1 MVKVR
6 IENETKE
13 EKFKRLAES
22 RVNKLLEQFAILRN
36 CSNTQVYSYSEPQIN
51 KIFKALEEELRIT
64 KAAFQSNK
72 KVRKGIKL

>member
-13 EKFKRLAES
+13 EKFKRLAEA
-22 RVNKLLEQFAILRN
+22 RVNKLLDQFAILRN

>member
-13 EKFKRLAES
+13 EKFKRIAEA

-64 KAAFQSNK
+64 KVAFQYNK
-72 KVRKGIKL
+72 KARKGIKL

>member
-13 EKFKRLAES
+13 EKFKRLAEA

-72 KVRKGIKL
+72 KARKGIKL

>member
-6 IENETKE
+6 IENENKE
-13 EKFKRLAES
+13 EKFKRIAEA

-36 CSNTQVYSYSEPQIN
+36 CSNAQVYSYSEPQIK

-64 KAAFQSNK
+64 KIAFQTNRK
-72 KVRKGIKL
+72 TRKGIRL

>member
-13 EKFKRLAES
+13 EKFKRLAEA